1 MNRRRQELALRREQ
15 LLARSDQLRQ
25 ALTVQ
30 SAAWVPV
37 LAMGDRARAAGQWLQ
52 QHPGI
57 VFSAVVVVVVVR
69 PRLVWRWSLRGAVR
83 QNPAEQSGWFGSVLK
98 PWADEPVTGSIDI
111 IHSFSFPVFGPPAIF

>member
-37 LAMGDRARAAGQWLQ
+37 LAMGDRARAAGRWLQ

-57 VFSAVVVVVVVR
+57 VFSAVVVVVVVLSLIHISEPTR
-69 PRLVWRWSLRGAVR
+69 PY
-83 QNPAEQSGWFGSVLK
+83 
-98 PWADEPVTGSIDI
+98 
-111 IHSFSFPVFGPPAIF
+111 

>member
-30 SAAWVPV
+30 STAWLPV
-37 LAMGDRARAAGQWLQ
+37 LAMGDRARAAGRWLQ

-57 VFSAVVVVVVVR
+57 VFSAVVVVVVR
-69 PRLVWRWSLRGAVR
+69 PRLVWRWGLRAWSAVR
-83 QNPAEQSGWFGSVLK
+83 FVRTLRSNLGGL
-98 PWADEPVTGSIDI
+98 GLY
-111 IHSFSFPVFGPPAIF
+111 

>member
-37 LAMGDRARAAGQWLQ
+37 LAMGDRARAAGRWLQ

-69 PRLVWRWSLRGAVR
+69 PRLVWRWSLRAWSAARFVR
-83 QNPAEQSGWFGSVLK
+83 TLRSNLGGFGLY
-98 PWADEPVTGSIDI
+98 
-111 IHSFSFPVFGPPAIF
+111 

>member
-30 SAAWVPV
+30 SAAWLPV
-37 LAMGDRARAAGQWLQ
+37 LAMGDRARAAGRWLQ

-69 PRLVWRWSLRGAVR
+69 PRLVWRWSLRAWSAVR
-83 QNPAEQSGWFGSVLK
+83 FVRTLRSNLGGL
-98 PWADEPVTGSIDI
+98 GLY
-111 IHSFSFPVFGPPAIF
+111 

>member
-37 LAMGDRARAAGQWLQ
+37 LAMGDRARAAGRWLQ

-57 VFSAVVVVVVVR
+57 VFSAVVVVVVR
-69 PRLVWRWSLRGAVR
+69 PRLVSRWSLRAWSAVR
-83 QNPAEQSGWFGSVLK
+83 FVRTLRSNLGGL
-98 PWADEPVTGSIDI
+98 GLY
-111 IHSFSFPVFGPPAIF
+111 

>member
-30 SAAWVPV
+30 SAAWGPV
-37 LAMGDRARAAGQWLQ
+37 LAMGDRARAAGRWVQ

-57 VFSAVVVVVVVR
+57 VLSAVVVVVVVR
-69 PRLVWRWSLRGAVR
+69 PRLVWRWSLRAWSAARFVR
-83 QNPAEQSGWFGSVLK
+83 TLRSNLGGL
-98 PWADEPVTGSIDI
+98 GLY
-111 IHSFSFPVFGPPAIF
+111 